1 MDDAVTRFRTA
12 SAANDIEALVATL
25 APDAE
30 LLSPLSRRMVFRGRE
45 DLRVL
50 FGAIYG
56 SMREVHWYD
65 EVGDGRLRVVLGR
78 GFVGGL
84 RIDDAMVIELDDDG
98 CIQCIRPH
106 LRPWLATTVFAL
118 LLAPK
123 LVRDF
128 GVVRRA
134 LRHA

>member
-1 MDDAVTRFRTA
+1 MDDAVARFRAA
-12 SAANDIEALVATL
+12 SEANDIESLVAAL
-25 APDAE
+25 APNAE
-30 LLSPLSRRMVFRGRE
+30 LVSPLSRRMVFRGRE

-50 FGAIYG
+50 FRAIYG
-56 SMREVHWYD
+56 SLRGLHWYD
-65 EVGDGRLRVVLGR
+65 EVGDGRIRVVLGR

-98 CIQCIRPH
+98 RIQRIRPH
-106 LRPWLATTVFAL
+106 LRPWLALTAFAL
-118 LLAPK
+118 QLGPK

-134 LRHA
+134 LRA